1 MYFKLNKVVVV
12 VKDNKTLRT
21 VRVQIYKILIN
32 SNRTYV
38 FMFNEKKSLTKRH
51 YLLFPFFSSAEMDL
65 TQATAALAALIK
77 YLEVTFEN
85 LVLSMVKITKP
96 SE

>member
-1 MYFKLNKVVVV
+1 
-12 VKDNKTLRT
+12 
-21 VRVQIYKILIN
+21 
-32 SNRTYV
+32 
-38 FMFNEKKSLTKRH
+38 MFNGKKSLTKHH

-85 LVLSMVKITKP
+85 LLLSMVKITKP

>member
-1 MYFKLNKVVVV
+1 M
-12 VKDNKTLRT
+12 
-21 VRVQIYKILIN
+21 
-32 SNRTYV
+32 
-38 FMFNEKKSLTKRH
+38 SL
-51 YLLFPFFSSAEMDL
+51 FIISFISSAEMDL

-85 LVLSMVKITKP
+85 LLLSMVKITKP